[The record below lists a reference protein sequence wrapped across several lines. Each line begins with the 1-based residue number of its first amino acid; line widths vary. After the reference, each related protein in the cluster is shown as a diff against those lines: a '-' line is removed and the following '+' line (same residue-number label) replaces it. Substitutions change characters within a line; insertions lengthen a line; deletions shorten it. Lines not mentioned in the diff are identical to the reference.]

1 MLLHYLVTEKNDK
14 FCYVMYLLFLIVSFW
29 LSHFLIF
36 NVFTNYSDREF
47 RLSYRSFSIK
57 DIKMSYTKV
66 WNHSQPPTTTQ
77 KTTHN
82 HPQPPTTTHNYPQ
95 PPTTTHNHP
104 QLPKKPTT
112 TIHNHP
118 QPPKNYSKKPLCV
131 YTLEVITLT
140 IVWLGW
146 LFVFMSIK
154 SNSFDVK
161 SDNFCLLKIWI
172 Y

>member
-1 MLLHYLVTEKNDK
+1 
-14 FCYVMYLLFLIVSFW
+14 MYLLFLIVSFW
-29 LSHFLIF
+29 LSYFLIF

-57 DIKMSYTKV
+57 DIKMSYTKA
-66 WNHSQPPTTTQ
+66 WNHWQPPT
-77 KTTHN
+77 TTHN

-104 QLPKKPTT
+104 QPSATT
-112 TIHNHP
+112 QKTNHNHP
-118 QPPKNYSKKPLCV
+118 QPPKNYSKNPLCV
-131 YTLEVITLT
+131 YTLQVITLT